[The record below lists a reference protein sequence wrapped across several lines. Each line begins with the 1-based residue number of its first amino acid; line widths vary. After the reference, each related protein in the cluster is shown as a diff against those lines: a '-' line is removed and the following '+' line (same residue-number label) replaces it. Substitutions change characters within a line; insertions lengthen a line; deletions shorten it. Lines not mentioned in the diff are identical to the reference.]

1 MLDCPIPVKLTSIFT
16 NSVQILMNAQ
26 MSQMLGFNYII
37 IANCDCEPQILST
50 DGKP

>member
-1 MLDCPIPVKLTSIFT
+1 MSDCPIPVKLTSIFT
-16 NSVQILMNAQ
+16 NSVQILMSAQ

-37 IANCDCEPQILST
+37 FTSCDCELQVLST